1 MKKILL
7 FFILFFSFSFSVFA
21 ETYDTYILNS
31 DLNKISNFEYD
42 NFINYLEENKTSNSQ
57 IASAKKLIDN
67 DTYILKFNP
76 SLNMLFLFEIKDYSS
91 LNSIDFSNTSCAAG
105 SNNFCNIGYNILSR
119 YMFNYNNSTGSFS
132 YYNTITVT
140 DDFFT
145 WKVVENNVIKSSLLV
160 YSSYPFKLVQ
170 NLNFSDGT
178 TYLEKDKIYQGVMPL
193 FGENQQK
200 FYTLKFNVPKDSI
213 LILRDSNNNIIEN
226 VDNSFDL
233 DSLKMR
239 FDFNPNKITEDGKK
253 FFNFLI
259 SFITDI
265 HYTRLDLAI
274 DLFNYDISSYNIIDI
289 GSRKNAYFYDRVG
302 KLETFYSG
310 SMKSNKYIRIY
321 NKAVEQ
327 KLDKNIDWWRF
338 EIQLR
343 DVYIDKYL
351 NELIEFYKDILV
363 FKYNSVDY
371 YSFEENAILD
381 YLLHDI
387 SRFEKL
393 SKNQKTKYRK
403 IIRSLEL
410 SSLDFFDT
418 ILSLTNKKI
427 YDFLNFISFNNL
439 YPEINSK
446 IHLEY
451 FE

>member
-1 MKKILL
+1 MKKSKEKSLE
-7 FFILFFSFSFSVFA
+7 FSIDRLSLIGEFKYKDFVFQV
-21 ETYDTYILNS
+21 E
-31 DLNKISNFEYD
+31 
-42 NFINYLEENKTSNSQ
+42 NYLNNNEFSTRLRLADAFFK
-57 IASAKKLIDN
+57 
-67 DTYILKFNP
+67 
-76 SLNMLFLFEIKDYSS
+76 YS
-91 LNSIDFSNTSCAAG
+91 
-105 SNNFCNIGYNILSR
+105 YNLEG
-119 YMFNYNNSTGSFS
+119 FG
-132 YYNTITVT
+132 
-140 DDFFT
+140 
-145 WKVVENNVIKSSLLV
+145 
-160 YSSYPFKLVQ
+160 LVQ
-170 NLNFSDGT
+170 
-178 TYLEKDKIYQGVMPL
+178 
-193 FGENQQK
+193 
-200 FYTLKFNVPKDSI
+200 
-213 LILRDSNNNIIEN
+213 
-226 VDNSFDL
+226 FDL